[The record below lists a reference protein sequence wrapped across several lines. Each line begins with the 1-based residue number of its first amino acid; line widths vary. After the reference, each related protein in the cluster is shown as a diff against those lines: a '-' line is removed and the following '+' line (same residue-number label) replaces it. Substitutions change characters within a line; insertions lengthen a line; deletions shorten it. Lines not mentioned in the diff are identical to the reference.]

1 MAELMTEME
10 VKEANE
16 LAARALRLLADI
28 VENNGYL
35 STLDVTQGD
44 SSYFGPSNTQDRLIV
59 HCETILKENE
69 KIHVLNLL
77 SSFARKHS
85 KQKSRKFGGSNG

>member
-1 MAELMTEME
+1 MVELMTEKE

-35 STLDVTQGD
+35 STLEVTQRD
-44 SSYFGPSNTQDRLIV
+44 TADFKLSTVDDVLVI

-85 KQKSRKFGGSNG
+85 KQRPRKFGGSNG